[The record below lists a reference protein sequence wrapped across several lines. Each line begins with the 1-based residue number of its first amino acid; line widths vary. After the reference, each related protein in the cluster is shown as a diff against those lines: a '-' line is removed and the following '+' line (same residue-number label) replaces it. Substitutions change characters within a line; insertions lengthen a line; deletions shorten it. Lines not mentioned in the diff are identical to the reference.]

1 MLETQN
7 VYQKL
12 TKSSLFLGGTGYG
25 DRRTLLGKFNALYN
39 KVLACFSFDMCQ
51 EARKFCD

>member
-1 MLETQN
+1 MLEIQN

-12 TKSSLFLGGTGYG
+12 TKSSLFLGGKGYG